1 MCLAL
6 ANATDDVTVWSPQDG
21 TVSRVEDVSGILPC
35 YLVAPQETAQRA
47 ALGKGGALTYRKN
60 GAAPVSY
67 TTEAVAKAA
76 AAALQVTGC
85 CHRHHRRRHLN
96 LTSSTP
102 SALQEAAVDPLEIG
116 RQTMVAARGK
126 ERRAARK
133 EQREEEEAEER
144 RRRGEDVA
152 AERAA
157 AARFRSLDVSFLE
170 RHRKKVTA
178 AAKGGGGKGAP
189 GGLMK
194 PSHVKTAA
202 AEAASAKA
210 ALASLHV
217 RLAQPLEAEVR
228 LRASVFL

>member
-1 MCLAL
+1 M
-6 ANATDDVTVWSPQDG
+6 
-21 TVSRVEDVSGILPC
+21 
-35 YLVAPQETAQRA
+35 QRA

-85 CHRHHRRRHLN
+85 ATCHHRRHLH

-126 ERRAARK
+126 ERGRRAK
-133 EQREEEEAEER
+133 EQREEEAAEER
-144 RRRGEDVA
+144 RQVTGRHRPPLPPTTSTTATTISPPPPSLSATDRRGRGG
-152 AERAA
+152 RAA

-170 RHRKKVTA
+170 RHRKKVAA
-178 AAKGGGGKGAP
+178 AAKGGGGKGAW

-202 AEAASAKA
+202 AEAAAAKA
-210 ALASLHV
+210 AP
-217 RLAQPLEAEVR
+217 RR
-228 LRASVFL
+228 